1 MKFKFNLKW
10 VIIAAVAIIVIL
22 VIAGKSKSNR
32 ATTVTTEKVT
42 KHDIEEVIPA
52 NGKIQPVVEVKISP
66 DVSGEIVELNFKEG
80 DFVKKGDLVIKIKQD
95 VYISMRDKAEASLN
109 AIKAQYT
116 QQQAQLKQ
124 IEQSYKRNKLLYEQ
138 KAISASEYETSLSQY
153 EVAQSQLKAAEFNI
167 KSASAALKEANE
179 NLIKTTIYSPMD
191 GIISKLSVEKG
202 ERVVG
207 TSQMA
212 GTEMFRVANLNE
224 MEVLVDVNENDI
236 VRLNQNDTASI
247 EVDAYPGRKFKGVVT
262 QIANSAKNLS
272 AGADQ
277 VTNFEVKVL
286 ILPGEGGEKEIST
299 LFRPGMSASVSIQTD
314 KKFGAI
320 AVPLQAITTRSDLQ
334 KDTSKKSLSEVI
346 EQIFVVKGDTV
357 EVRVIKTG
365 IQDLNYI
372 EVSQGLNEGEEVVTG
387 PYSAISKTLK
397 SGTKVS
403 SGNKGGAKGAKAVA
417 KKGEAVKK

>member
-153 EVAQSQLKAAEFNI
+153 
-167 KSASAALKEANE
+167 
-179 NLIKTTIYSPMD
+179 
-191 GIISKLSVEKG
+191 
-202 ERVVG
+202 
-207 TSQMA
+207 
-212 GTEMFRVANLNE
+212 
-224 MEVLVDVNENDI
+224 
-236 VRLNQNDTASI
+236 
-247 EVDAYPGRKFKGVVT
+247 
-262 QIANSAKNLS
+262 
-272 AGADQ
+272 
-277 VTNFEVKVL
+277 
-286 ILPGEGGEKEIST
+286 
-299 LFRPGMSASVSIQTD
+299 
-314 KKFGAI
+314 
-320 AVPLQAITTRSDLQ
+320 
-334 KDTSKKSLSEVI
+334 
-346 EQIFVVKGDTV
+346 
-357 EVRVIKTG
+357 
-365 IQDLNYI
+365 
-372 EVSQGLNEGEEVVTG
+372 
-387 PYSAISKTLK
+387 
-397 SGTKVS
+397 
-403 SGNKGGAKGAKAVA
+403 
-417 KKGEAVKK
+417 